1 MDKLKRLKIRA
12 AGYSATEIAIYDLEN
27 RLENELTRFMCQRD
41 YKAIFNRKT
50 NPGHQGCVLTD
61 KWAMHF
67 LLSNLGF
74 PVPVVHGLYHPR
86 FGMTVTG
93 APFTNAAEVGAVLA
107 RAGTRRIFV
116 KPRGGRQG
124 MAAAAFALSGGA
136 EDLLCDDG
144 RGGSGPVPLAD
155 VLASLPAESPRE
167 YRSAFF
173 GWMVQDYLQQHETL
187 AALNPD
193 ALNTVRL
200 VTWCDTAGTIAPLTA
215 ILRLG
220 RAGSQLDGW
229 GRGGLSV
236 AIDLA
241 TGTLGE
247 GIFKQKYG
255 GARTDRHPGTGAR
268 FTGVT
273 LPDWH
278 AAVALCTRAAG
289 MLPGVRSIGWDLAF
303 TPAGPVIV
311 EGNTNWDLSMVQV
324 HTDGLLTEELRADLA
339 RIGATFPDRLP
350 GLPATVLRLGRRAA
364 GRLRE
369 KLAPPTPAR

>member
-1 MDKLKRLKIRA
+1 MDSLKRLRIRA
-12 AGYSATEIAIYDLEN
+12 AGYSTTEIALYGLED
-27 RLENELTRFMCQRD
+27 RTEGEIPRFMCQRD
-41 YKAIFNRKT
+41 YKTKFRQAS
-50 NPGHQGCVLTD
+50 NPDHQSCVLTD

-93 APFTNAAEVGAVLA
+93 APFSNAAEVGAVLA
-107 RAGTRRIFV
+107 QAGTRRIFV

-124 MAAAAFALSGGA
+124 MAAAAFTLSNGA

-155 VLASLPAESPRE
+155 LLASLPAESPRE
-167 YRSAFF
+167 YRSTFF
-173 GWMVQDYLQQHETL
+173 GWVIQDYLAQHPTL

-200 VTWCDTAGTIAPLTA
+200 VTWLDTAGTVAPLMA

-220 RAGSQLDGW
+220 RAGSQVDNW
-229 GRGGLSV
+229 DRGGISV

-247 GIFKQKYG
+247 GIFKPEYG
-255 GARTDRHPGTGAR
+255 GTRTDRHPGTGAR
-268 FTGVT
+268 FTGVA
-273 LPDWH
+273 LPDWR

-289 MLPGVRSIGWDLAF
+289 VLPGVRSIGWDLAF

-311 EGNTNWDLSMVQV
+311 EGNGSWDLPMVQV
-324 HTDGLLTEELRADLA
+324 HTDGLLTEAVRADLT
-339 RIGATFPDRLP
+339 RIGARFPDRLP
-350 GLPATVLRLGRRAA
+350 GLPATTLRLARRA
-364 GRLRE
+364 GKRLRA
-369 KLAPPTPAR
+369 KLMPPAPAR